1 VWVDIAYAQ
10 GAHPGGAG
18 GGLLSSLFLFLPLI
32 AIFYFLIF
40 RPQQK
45 QRKETQEM
53 LANLKKGDRVVTR
66 GGLIGV
72 IDKVEE
78 RTLRLEA
85 GSGLKVRVQRD
96 YVDRII
102 RSEAQ
107 PAAEAKS
114 PSGRS

>member
-1 VWVDIAYAQ
+1 VAYDGGETFVLVDIAYAQ
-10 GAHPGGAG
+10 GGQPGGPA

-53 LANLKKGDRVVTR
+53 LANLKKGDRIVTR

-72 IDKVEE
+72 VDKVEE
-78 RTLRLEA
+78 QTLRIEA
-85 GSGLKVRVQRD
+85 GTGLKLRVRRD
-96 YVDRII
+96 YIDRVITD
-102 RSEAQ
+102 
-107 PAAEAKS
+107 
-114 PSGRS
+114 